1 MVVKTKRYTTKIK
14 EVESWYWYTI
24 YCIIFVKVSDSLVV
38 ANLGVM
44 WKKRSRYKLIWH
56 TVKSIPRRIYQ
67 TTKNKAIFK
76 YIRPELLFYIFFFN
90 TCVALCLYPYWSFG
104 LTLSFGEINM
114 SGTFWFITKWTVEHV
129 SRKKG
134 NSLP

>member
-76 YIRPELLFYIFFFN
+76 YIRPEHLFYIFFFQYMCSFMFVSLLELWIN
-90 TCVALCLYPYWSFG
+90 FVFWGNKYVWDFLVYYQMDSRTCIK
-104 LTLSFGEINM
+104 E
-114 SGTFWFITKWTVEHV
+114 K
-129 SRKKG
+129 R
-134 NSLP
+134 